1 MRSITRPLG
10 RTATAMLVLAAAAL
24 VATHVT
30 AQEEEPSEAFATEP
44 IDEAVTE
51 AQIDPSS
58 PFWVGL
64 GATYGERSTGSRDF
78 GAMLTVGIPLER
90 IALAAGRPARERA
103 AQVSASSQRAKDPAE
118 PLAEATPIL
127 ADGATA
133 EPKLTLPVVITP
145 EVARNA
151 VKAALRHARLDEGDG
166 RLDAILSSARA
177 AALLPELRLRTAR
190 SVDESERLS
199 PTLSEPDRVLASGG
213 TGLWLEA
220 RLAWRLD
227 RIAFPRET
235 LPIERLRS
243 ARHEARARLTQ
254 RVLRALFEYQ
264 RARAL
269 EQDPTLSPD
278 ERVGATLRI
287 VESSTALDLLTDGWF
302 VKWQEREQAAI
313 DAHRRT
319 VPLPQRPRAR

>member
-1 MRSITRPLG
+1 MRSIAPPLG
-10 RTATAMLVLAAAAL
+10 RTITAILALGVAAL
-24 VATHVT
+24 VASHAA
-30 AQEEEPSEAFATEP
+30 AQEEEPPESLAAEP
-44 IDEAVTE
+44 IDESLAE
-51 AQIDPSS
+51 AQADPSS
-58 PFWVGL
+58 PLWVGL

-78 GAMLTVGIPLER
+78 GAVVTVGIPLER
-90 IALAAGRPARERA
+90 IALAAGRSARERA
-103 AQVSASSQRAKDPAE
+103 TQASASSQRAKDPAE
-118 PLAEATPIL
+118 PLAEVPPVRVDDAATKP
-127 ADGATA
+127 
-133 EPKLTLPVVITP
+133 ELTLPVVITP
-145 EVARNA
+145 EVARAA

-235 LPIERLRS
+235 LPIERLRG

-278 ERVGATLRI
+278 ERVGAALRI

-302 VKWQEREQAAI
+302 MKWQEREQAAI
-313 DAHRRT
+313 DARHRA
-319 VPLPQRPRAR
+319 LPQALEPRAR